1 MDTDFLPAGASPAPH
16 ASRVAG
22 GATTRLLRWALSIG
36 VAIAAPAMADPR
48 IAQLDGEASAPVPEV
63 VIDGRLDDPA
73 WRAATRIE
81 LAYENNPGDNTAAAV
96 HTTALMFHTRDALY
110 LAFRAED
117 PDPTR
122 IRAFLRDRDALYEDD
137 FVGIQIDTFDD
148 QRRAY
153 EMFVNPLGV
162 QADGLFDETRN
173 VGDAAWDGLWS
184 SAGRIT
190 ADGFETEMRIPFSTL
205 RFPVG
210 ATPRRWGMRLMRIRP
225 RDYLYVY
232 FDRPR
237 ARGAACNLCTMGRI
251 EAPAGIRG
259 GRNLEIVPTLAV
271 GYAQRR
277 NGGDWRSV
285 DGAHVDP
292 GLDVAWAPSP
302 NLTLSATL
310 NPDFSQVESD
320 SAQLDPT
327 SNFALFFPEKRP
339 FFLEGSDYFN
349 MPLDAVY
356 TRQIADPD
364 AGLRVT
370 GRSGRHAY
378 SVVAA
383 RDATTTLLLPGVFGS
398 ALRVLDA
405 PNDAVIGRY
414 RYDVAGRVSLGA
426 LTTYRQG
433 DDYRNALVGAD
444 VRWLHGPHAIDAQ
457 WLRSASRYP
466 AGVRDDDP
474 RIAGDAGV
482 FEYRFSDSR
491 WTARVQHMRIGEGF
505 AADLGFIGQVGF
517 RRSLLAGSRSWYGA
531 PGDAVNKIVLS
542 GDWQTTHDENG
553 DLLDRQAEAGLSV
566 SGPLQAT
573 YAVSALVRTRAWEH
587 RLFDERWG
595 TASATLTA
603 RPGLKCSMTF
613 RAGEQLDLAASRVGQ
628 VREWHPSLVLD
639 AGRGINL
646 SLDHQRQRLYRDG
659 GVAFDA
665 QVLDARLGWQF
676 DTRQRLRLS
685 LQSIDLRR
693 DPARYATPQ
702 RAREREIGAQL
713 IYSYRID
720 PRTGLYAGYAH
731 GGFEDPLVGGLTDRS
746 RSLFMKISYAWLP

>member
-1 MDTDFLPAGASPAPH
+1 MRAFAALAAE
-16 ASRVAG
+16 RVAQ
-22 GATTRLLRWALSIG
+22 TLPRLCALLLGLS
-36 VAIAAPAMADPR
+36 VAMPALADLHIARLDDDMPA
-48 IAQLDGEASAPVPEV
+48 V
-63 VIDGRLDDPA
+63 VVDGRLDDPA
-73 WRAATRIE
+73 WRAATPVE
-81 LAYENNPGDNTAAAV
+81 LAYENNPGDNTAATIR
-96 HTTALMFHTRDALY
+96 TTALMFHTRDALY

-117 PDPTR
+117 PDPGQ

-153 EMFVNPLGV
+153 EMFVNPFGV

-173 VGDAAWDGLWS
+173 VGDAAWDGLWT

-190 ADGFETEMRIPFSTL
+190 ATGFETEMRIPFSTL
-205 RFPVG
+205 RFPAG
-210 ATPRRWGMRLMRIRP
+210 ETPRRWGVRLMRIRP

-232 FDRPR
+232 FDHPRP
-237 ARGAACNLCTMGRI
+237 RGAACNLCTMAGM
-251 EAPAGIRG
+251 EAPSGIRG
-259 GRNLEIVPTLAV
+259 GRGLEIVPTLTM

-277 NGGDWRSV
+277 EPGAWRSV
-285 DGAHVDP
+285 DGAQIEP

-349 MPLDAVY
+349 MPLTAVY

-378 SVVAA
+378 TVVAA
-383 RDATTTLLLPGVFGS
+383 RDATTTLLLPGVSGS
-398 ALRVLDA
+398 QLRVLDA
-405 PNDAVIGRY
+405 PNDALIGRY
-414 RYDVAGRVSLGA
+414 RYDVAGRISLGA
-426 LTTYRQG
+426 LATYRQG
-433 DDYRNALVGAD
+433 EDYRNALVGAD
-444 VRWLHGPHAIDAQ
+444 VRWLYGPHAIDAQ

-466 AGVRDDDP
+466 AGVHDADP
-474 RIAGDAGV
+474 RIAGAAGV

-491 WTARVQHMRIGEGF
+491 WTARVHHERIGEGF

-517 RRSLLAGSRSWYGA
+517 RRSLLGGSRTWYGA
-531 PGDAVNKIVLS
+531 PGEAVNKVVLS
-542 GDWQTTHDENG
+542 SEWRITHDRDG
-553 DLLDRQAEAGLSV
+553 GLLDRQAQVGLSV
-566 SGPLQAT
+566 SGPLQST
-573 YAVSALVRTRAWEH
+573 YALSALGRTRAWQG

-603 RPGLKCSMTF
+603 WPGIKCSLAL
-613 RAGEQLDLAASRVGQ
+613 RAGEQLDLTASRTGQ
-628 VREWHPSLVLD
+628 VREWKPGLVLD

-659 GVAFDA
+659 GLAFDA
-665 QVLDARLGWQF
+665 QVLDARFGWQL

-685 LQSIDLRR
+685 VQSIDLRR

-702 RAREREIGAQL
+702 RAREREVGAQL
-713 IYSYRID
+713 VYSYRID

-731 GGFEDPLVGGLTDRS
+731 GGFEDPLGEGLTDRS
-746 RSLFMKISYAWLP
+746 RSVFLKIGYAWLP

>member
-1 MDTDFLPAGASPAPH
+1 MDTDFLPAAASSASRASGVAHDAMAFIRLGVLLLGIAIASPAL
-16 ASRVAG
+16 AD
-22 GATTRLLRWALSIG
+22 LSI
-36 VAIAAPAMADPR
+36 AR
-48 IAQLDGEASAPVPEV
+48 LDDEASSSAPGV
-63 VIDGRLDDPA
+63 VIDGRLDDEA
-73 WRAATRIE
+73 WRSATRIE
-81 LAYENNPGDNTAAAV
+81 LSYENNPGDNTVAAV

-117 PDPTR
+117 PNPAE

-173 VGDAAWDGLWS
+173 VGDAAWDGLWT

-190 ADGFETEMRIPFSTL
+190 AGGFETEMRIPFSTL
-205 RFPVG
+205 RFPAG
-210 ATPRRWGMRLMRIRP
+210 TTPRRWGMRLMRIRP

-237 ARGAACNLCTMGRI
+237 PRGAACNLCTMGKI
-251 EAPAGIRG
+251 EEPAEIRG
-259 GRNLEIVPTLAV
+259 GRNLEIVPTV
-271 GYAQRR
+271 TMGYDQRR
-277 NGGDWRSV
+277 DQGAWRSV
-285 DGAHVDP
+285 DGMQVEP

-349 MPLDAVY
+349 MPLTAVY

-370 GRSGRHAY
+370 GRTGRNAY

-398 ALRVLDA
+398 QLRVLDT
-405 PNDAVIGRY
+405 PNDALIGRY
-414 RYDVAGRVSLGA
+414 RYDVAGRISVGA
-426 LTTYRQG
+426 LVTYRQG
-433 DDYRNALVGAD
+433 DDYRNALAGTD
-444 VRWLHGPHAIDAQ
+444 VRWLYGPHAIDAQ
-457 WLRSASRYP
+457 WLHSASRYP
-466 AGVRDDDP
+466 EGVHADDP

-482 FEYRFSDSR
+482 LEYRFSDSR

-505 AADLGFIGQVGF
+505 AADLGFISQVGF
-517 RRSLLAGSRSWYGA
+517 RRSLLAGSRTWYGA
-531 PGDAVNKIVLS
+531 AGEAVNKIVLS
-542 GDWQTTHDENG
+542 GDWQITHDTNG

-603 RPGLKCSMTF
+603 RPGLKCSLTL
-613 RAGEQLDLAASRVGQ
+613 RAGEQLDLAASRTGQ
-628 VREWHPSLVLD
+628 VREWKPGLVLD

-659 GVAFDA
+659 GLAFDA
-665 QVLDARLGWQF
+665 QVLDARFGWQF

-685 LQSIDLRR
+685 VQNIDLRR

-731 GGFEDPLVGGLTDRS
+731 GGFEDPLGNGLTDRS
-746 RSLFMKISYAWLP
+746 RSVFMKISYAWLP